1 MVLCVI
7 YGIMCFLWYY
17 VFYMV
22 LCVLYGIMCFI
33 WYYVFYMVLYVL
45 YGIMCLLLYYV
56 FSEICR
62 LQADVGPCDNIVRKW
77 HYNSLSQ
84 SCEEFSYGGCLGNH
98 NNFQSQEQCMTYC
111 DASRWQPAR
120 PTREP
125 DVTTEG
131 SGEIDEKVTGI
142 GKTIVY
148 IHIF

>member
-1 MVLCVI
+1 MCFIWYYVSFIVLCVF
-7 YGIMCFLWYY
+7 YCIMCFIWYY
-17 VFYMV
+17 VFYIVLCDFMV

-33 WYYVFYMVLYVL
+33 W
-45 YGIMCLLLYYV
+45 YYV